1 MNKARFPILLGT
13 LESKGFIEVPLAISF
28 HHFINVKM
36 LSVITMVVGVKY
48 TMKQALNDKKN
59 EQNKKII
66 LIDR

>member
-48 TMKQALNDKKN
+48 TMKQALNDKKM
-59 EQNKKII
+59 NKTRK
-66 LIDR
+66 LSS